1 MQNLAFLLSFMYN
14 IGWSKIMSQ
23 ENSLPPKWH
32 QILDESLTS
41 ESIEERTFALDFL
54 SQQSSLTLELAVEL
68 MPRITEAIVHP
79 DTRVRYFARRARNQ
93 ILDSFPEIDSGRSHE
108 PFKLELKEGQQLTA
122 REILLHKMHLG
133 SRYVVFE
140 AMERLTESGDT
151 SLAAPLIAY
160 LEHEKDEYKV
170 SHLLKL
176 LGRIDDPRIPE
187 ALEKYLEHEDS
198 RIVANAIEALCEFD
212 RPDLAERF
220 AEFATSSDNRVRA
233 NAILGLHRY
242 SPALAEQHI
251 SEMIRSGNI
260 ALQDSGVFLLR
271 TIRPA
276 NLGEL
281 LEIANHSRYAT
292 VRLKA
297 LDIPPPTGEEAKVAA
312 MILKEDFERPDHRR
326 DLTLLVC
333 FLITA
338 VAILFVADESNKR
351 LLSVLFLGLALVTM
365 LMPDKARTSIQ
376 KTSISMGFISS
387 MAWGNTRL
395 MILPGLMGLWLT
407 WNAGQMNQRGKPE
420 KARPAHIVAWFFAV
434 GAIIITQLMQG
445 NSPEIFGLAGQISA
459 LATKVD
465 KGILEIVE
473 RQKSFEITIFT
484 FIATMTIAI
493 MTFDSWFPGSRDEEP
508 DKSAR
513 APRKRLILA
522 TILCL
527 AIILLLN
534 VFHTIGVTLQL
545 KLSGMGNSLGV
556 LKQLIP

>member
-1 MQNLAFLLSFMYN
+1 
-14 IGWSKIMSQ
+14 MSQ
-23 ENSLPPKWH
+23 ENTLPPRWH
-32 QILDESLTS
+32 QIIDESLTS
-41 ESIEERTFALDFL
+41 ENVEERTFALDFL
-54 SQQSSLTLELAVEL
+54 SQQSSLTLELATEL
-68 MPRITEAIVHP
+68 MPRIVEAIVHP

-93 ILDSFPEIDSGRSHE
+93 ILDSFPEIDSGRSQE
-108 PFKLELKEGQQLTA
+108 PFKLDLKEGQQLTA
-122 REILLHKMHLG
+122 REILLHKMRLG

-140 AMERLTESGDT
+140 AMDRLTESGD
-151 SLAAPLIAY
+151 AALTEPL
-160 LEHEKDEYKV
+160 LDFLGKEKDEYKV
-170 SHLLKL
+170 SYLLRL
-176 LGRIDDPRIPE
+176 LGRIDHPRIPE
-187 ALEKYLEHEDS
+187 TLEKYLEHEDS

-220 AEFATSSDNRVRA
+220 AELATSSDNRVRA
-233 NAILGLHRY
+233 NAVLGLHRY
-242 SPALAEQHI
+242 SPTLAEQHI
-251 SEMIRSGNI
+251 SEMIHSGNI

-281 LEIANHSRYAT
+281 LEIAHHSRYAT

-297 LDIPPPTGEEAKVAA
+297 LDIPPPTSEETKVATMA
-312 MILKEDFERPDHRR
+312 LQEDYERPDHRR

-338 VAILFVADESNKR
+338 IAILFVADESNKR

-407 WNAGQMNQRGKPE
+407 WNAGQTNQRGKPE
-420 KARPAHIVAWFFAV
+420 KARPAHIVAWFFSV
-434 GAIIITQLMQG
+434 GAIIITQLVQG
-445 NSPEIFGLAGQISA
+445 NFPEIFGLAGQISA
-459 LATKVD
+459 LSARVD
-465 KGILEIVE
+465 SSILDIVE

-484 FIATMTIAI
+484 FIAAMTIAI
-493 MTFDSWFPGSRDEEP
+493 MTFDSWFPGSRDEDP
-508 DKSAR
+508 DKPSR
-513 APRKRLILA
+513 SPRKRLILA

-534 VFHTIGVTLQL
+534 VFHTIGIALQL
-545 KLSGMGNSLGV
+545 KLSGMSNSLSV